1 MASNFVSQGSP
12 AFLSLTATPL
22 TPAPL
27 VSVEHVL
34 NKDSTTTFGEFS
46 EQASS
51 STTFH
56 GASAVF
62 VTAAVLGARRYSR
75 RSSRRVA
82 TAALSE
88 ESSRGTERSKFI
100 RSLVAAPVI
109 AAAQLATPEKAAA
122 KTLQEAQEE
131 LGTYGMA
138 ELAPTEDPQLG
149 WSWQVEPVG
158 LTKDSMYG
166 KFKLGSEPQVMRFLC
181 PPLWVLSRPN
191 IDYNGAAGTVMINDY
206 GKGDSVTLFVDV
218 NFNGKLET
226 MKNEDFNAE
235 IFKALTQKGKA
246 FIQDLKIRKVTD
258 GAPGYKLVEYT
269 YEIESG
275 AGFSIN
281 RTGIAS
287 VAQVSEVGH
296 LQMFWGGVVTPRWE
310 TMKEKLETIVKSF
323 RIGLVPK
330 GVKIESL
337 KEYKNFNEQFK
348 LERK

>member
-1 MASNFVSQGSP
+1 MASNFLSQGSP

-22 TPAPL
+22 SPAPL
-27 VSVEHVL
+27 VSVENVL

-46 EQASS
+46 EQAASS
-51 STTFH
+51 TFH
-56 GASAVF
+56 GASAVL
-62 VTAAVLGARRYSR
+62 VTAAALGVRRYSR
-75 RSSRRVA
+75 RSSRVA
-82 TAALSE
+82 TAAVSE
-88 ESSRGTERSKFI
+88 ESRRTERSKFL

-109 AAAQLATPEKAAA
+109 AAAPLATPEKAAA

-131 LGTYGMA
+131 LRTYGMA
-138 ELAPTEDPQLG
+138 ELAPTEEPQMG
-149 WSWQVEPVG
+149 WTWQVEPVG

-218 NFNGKLET
+218 NFTGKLET

-258 GAPGYKLVEYT
+258 GAPGYKILEYT

-275 AGFSIN
+275 AGFSIT
-281 RTGIAS
+281 RTGLAS
-287 VAQVSEVGH
+287 IAQVSEVGH

-310 TMKEKLETIVKSF
+310 TMKEKLATIVNSF